1 MVVGALILTAAGC
14 AAVPCIELDG
24 ERRWTEVLSAAE
36 AEPDALARSRARV
49 EALYGAGDLP
59 GALRAAAIGLGA
71 GGDDPQLLRRACQLA
86 LSLRMADAA
95 EENARRLSAS
105 LAAADLDAAQRE
117 WWRAE
122 ARALQTEAAALREH
136 ERILVAATRRA
147 RSVSVGMLGAVLLG
161 LVVLARR
168 S

>member
-1 MVVGALILTAAGC
+1 MVVGALILAA
-14 AAVPCIELDG
+14 AASAATPRAGLEG

-36 AEPDALARSRARV
+36 AEPDALSRARARV

-59 GALRAAAIGLGA
+59 GALRAAELGSVA

-95 EENARRLSAS
+95 EENAQRLSAS

-117 WWRAE
+117 WWRSE
-122 ARALQTEAAALREH
+122 ARTLQVEAAALREH
-136 ERILVAATRRA
+136 TRNLVAATRRA
-147 RSVSVGMLGAVLLG
+147 RALSVGMLGAVLLG
-161 LVVLARR
+161 LLVLGRR